1 MQPRGVERLSEIDC
15 FLLDCD
21 GTTYLSERAF
31 PGALEFVEALRARA
45 KRYVWV
51 TNNTSR
57 DAGGYAEKLRRLGF
71 EATAENVYTSGR
83 AAIDYM
89 LARSE
94 RPRIFPLAMPAYEV
108 ELLQA
113 GCLLTDGEAAPGALD
128 WVLASV
134 DLAFDFDK
142 LRRACDL
149 MRAGVP
155 LLATH
160 ADRVWLTASG
170 PLPDCGAILAFIRE
184 ATGLEAKVVGK
195 PYPEMVRGA
204 LARAGVPAERAAM
217 VGDRL
222 YTDIRMGRDAG
233 MLTILTL
240 TGEATRSDL
249 EGSRFQPDLVVS
261 GLSELGALLQ
271 KSGMG

>member
-1 MQPRGVERLSEIDC
+1 MSEAARLRDIDC

-21 GTTYLSERAF
+21 GTTYLSDRAY
-31 PGALEFVEALRARA
+31 PGALEFVRTLKALG

-57 DAGGYAEKLRRLGF
+57 DAAGYAEKLRRLGF
-71 EATAENVYTSGR
+71 DADAENVYTSGR

-89 LARSE
+89 LARKE

-108 ELLQA
+108 ELLRA
-113 GCLLTDGEAAPGALD
+113 GCLLVKEEAEPGALD

-149 MRAGVP
+149 VRAGVP

-160 ADRVWLTASG
+160 ADRVWLTVEG

-184 ATGLEAKVVGK
+184 ATGVEAKVVGK
-195 PYPEMVRGA
+195 PYPEMVQGA
-204 LARAGVPAERAAM
+204 LARAGVPARRAAM

-240 TGEATRSDL
+240 TGEARRSDL
-249 EGSRFQPDLVVS
+249 DGSDLKPDIVVED
-261 GLSELGALLQ
+261 LSELAGLL
-271 KSGMG
+271 G